1 MVKGMNIVKKR
12 VSDLIPASYNPRKD
26 LKPQDKEY
34 QKIKKSIEEFGYVE
48 PIIFNA
54 FSGRVVGG
62 HQRLKVLKELGY
74 EEVDAVVIEETEERE
89 KALCIAL
96 NKIEGEWDM
105 PLLKDLLQDLD
116 TGALDMELTG
126 FDDFELEQLMT
137 QFHVEDED
145 LDLEEEK
152 EPKMAKYSVLVHCLD
167 EAGQVETY
175 NKLTEQGYICEMK

>member
-1 MVKGMNIVKKR
+1 MQVNIVKKKI
-12 VSDLIPASYNPRKD
+12 DELIPASYNPRKD

-34 QKIKKSIEEFGYVE
+34 QKIKKSIEEFGYIQ

-54 FSGRVVGG
+54 FSNTVVGG

-96 NKIEGEWDM
+96 NKVEGSWDM

-126 FDDFELEQLMT
+126 FDDWEIEQLMC
-137 QFHVEDED
+137 QFHIQDDD
-145 LDLEEEK
+145 LDVEQEK
-152 EPKMAKYSVLVHCLD
+152 EPKKAKYSVVVHCLD
-167 EAGQVETY
+167 ETEQVETY
-175 NKLTEQGYICEMK
+175 NKLKEQGYIVEIK